1 MNKQVEAVRPENEEL
16 AEKIISQMKAGVDRW
31 EMPWHKGIVE
41 AINVLTGPGFAT
53 GDWRRTQRSCT
64 VCLRYQTCFWQGDAR
79 LWRGKSAQKPGLR
92 PERRKIAGKT
102 VNKVSFWP

>member
-41 AINVLTGPGFAT
+41 AINVLTGPGSLPGT
-53 GDWRRTQRSCT
+53 GEEHNAVVQFVCAIKPVSGKAMHAFGGVSPPKNRGCARKGGKQR
-64 VCLRYQTCFWQGDAR
+64 V
-79 LWRGKSAQKPGLR
+79 KPSI
-92 PERRKIAGKT
+92 K
-102 VNKVSFWP
+102 